1 MGFEREERLAILRS
15 AAATFVEVAIRTAT
29 TEYPHFP
36 YFIATGPGSYRLH
49 RQLHPAFFGS
59 FDWHSCVEMHLVA
72 VRLMRLF
79 PNETAHSSARATL
92 SELLTTEHLQRELE
106 FFQTPANR
114 SLERP
119 YGWGWLM
126 MLAAELE
133 EWDDPDAVL
142 WASAVSPLAE
152 HLMESLVAWLP
163 KLTFPQRTGVHPNTA
178 FSLVNALHYARR
190 HEARTWAAI
199 IREQTMRFFADDVD
213 YPFQYEPSGSDF
225 LSGGLCEAVLMLE
238 VLERDEFNAWIA
250 RFVPR
255 GLAQLGNTLTP
266 VTVSDSSDGQLAH
279 LHGLNL
285 SRAWAMVRLAEHYNI
300 DSPERRNLLEL
311 ARRHS
316 DVSLPAVSGSDYM
329 VEHWLA
335 VYAML
340 LLTA

>member
-1 MGFEREERLAILRS
+1 MGFEREDRLAILRTE
-15 AAATFVEVAIRTAT
+15 ATSYVEVAIRTAT

-36 YFIATGPGSYRLH
+36 YFIATGPESYRLH
-49 RQLHPAFFGS
+49 REFHPAFFGS

-79 PNETAHSSARATL
+79 PDETAQTSARAAL
-92 SELLTTEHLQRELE
+92 SELLTADHLQQELE
-106 FFQTPANR
+106 FFRSPANT

-133 EWDDPDAVL
+133 EWDDPDAIA
-142 WASAVSPLAE
+142 WSRAVEPLAQ
-152 HLMESLVAWLP
+152 HLMDSLIHWLP
-163 KLTFPQRTGVHPNTA
+163 KLTYPQRTGVHPNTA
-178 FSLVNALHYARR
+178 FSLINALHYARC
-190 HEARTWAAI
+190 HEERGWTAI
-199 IREQTMRFFADDVD
+199 IRYQALRFFADDVD

-225 LSGGLCEAVLMLE
+225 LSAGLCEAVLMHD
-238 VLERDEFNAWIA
+238 VLDPDSFDAWIG
-250 RFVPR
+250 RFVPG
-255 GLAQLGNTLTP
+255 GLSQLGDVLTP
-266 VTVSDSSDGQLAH
+266 VTVSDPSDGQLAH

-285 SRAWAMVRLAEHYNI
+285 SRAWAFVRLAEHCN
-300 DSPERRNLLEL
+300 SGSEERGNLLEL
-311 ARRHS
+311 ARRHAE
-316 DVSLPAVSGSDYM
+316 VSLPAVSGSDYM